1 MQTNMV
7 ASSRSQLTKSSR
19 YPQMY
24 SCDSVSRAKAWCK
37 QKKISEGGGMSK
49 KVKMELTS
57 KAVRRG
63 SNGAEAGHHEL
74 DSPP

>member
-1 MQTNMV
+1 
-7 ASSRSQLTKSSR
+7 
-19 YPQMY
+19 MY

>member
-1 MQTNMV
+1 
-7 ASSRSQLTKSSR
+7 
-19 YPQMY
+19 MY

-37 QKKISEGGGMSK
+37 QKKISEGGGTSK